1 MFQHKKMKAMKVLF
15 NVTTALRISSLSL
28 IHVSFLLENHSYT
41 KKYKTFF
48 LSNKELLKK
57 KKLVRVRL
65 NRLILRYCYL
75 HFFFVNLLAI
85 IKSVDISPLQS
96 NHDNDNNNKINN
108 ISIIG
113 GNGYKICSGSWDKTI
128 RIWDIETTKQ
138 FNVFEGHE
146 SYVCSV
152 KYGSNE
158 LMNTILSG
166 SSDDNV
172 RLWDIRCGKQVQKFN
187 GHKNEVYSVEYS
199 PFVIKNSIGN
209 SNVICSGSIDN
220 TIRFWD
226 IRSNK
231 EEFYIKGNDDE
242 EDGISCLKFVSLRKK
257 VNDNKQ
263 KPNDCYC
270 VHLYYSSVKSQICV
284 WG

>member
-1 MFQHKKMKAMKVLF
+1 
-15 NVTTALRISSLSL
+15 
-28 IHVSFLLENHSYT
+28 
-41 KKYKTFF
+41 
-48 LSNKELLKK
+48 
-57 KKLVRVRL
+57 
-65 NRLILRYCYL
+65 
-75 HFFFVNLLAI
+75 
-85 IKSVDISPLQS
+85 
-96 NHDNDNNNKINN
+96 
-108 ISIIG
+108 
-113 GNGYKICSGSWDKTI
+113 

-138 FNVFEGHE
+138 FNVFQGHE
-146 SYVCSV
+146 SYVWSV

-166 SSDDNV
+166 SSDDSV
-172 RLWDIRCGKQVQKFN
+172 RLWDIRCGKQVQGFY
-187 GHKNEVYSVEYS
+187 GHEHDVYSVEYS
-199 PFVIKNSIGN
+199 PFVIKNSIGS
-209 SNVICSGSIDN
+209 SNVICSGGMDN

-231 EEFYIKGNDDE
+231 KELCIKGSDEE
-242 EDGISCLKFVSLRKK
+242 EDGINCLKFVSLRKK